1 MSLLT
6 FPPSPFNGQLYPT
19 TPLPGEP
26 QYQWSA
32 ADNTWVLI
40 GSATAVIPGCY
51 GDGLTVPAFCV
62 DAQGRLTSVINT
74 PIAVTGGTVT
84 DVTAGVGLLGGTI
97 TTSGTIDLDTAY
109 TDGRYIQSSTL
120 PLPITQGGTGQT
132 TATAAINALLPT
144 QAAGNFLTTNGTNVY
159 WIDPSLSLVTQ
170 ALTPPANSGSMGTA
184 GQVATDATYF
194 YYYDGARWNRI
205 AWDTTPW

>member
-97 TTSGTIDLDTAY
+97 TVSGTIDLDTAY
-109 TDGRYIQSSTL
+109 TDGLYLSL
-120 PLPITQGGTGQT
+120 AGGTMTGDITFSGTQT
-132 TATAAINALLPT
+132 FPNTLHVAST
-144 QAAGNFLTTNGTNVY
+144 V
-159 WIDPSLSLVTQ
+159 
-170 ALTPPANSGSMGTA
+170 PANSLSPGAYGEVAIGTL
-184 GQVATDATYF
+184 GDF
-194 YYYDGARWNRI
+194 FFHDGVQWFKL
-205 AWDTTPW
+205 TGVGF